1 MNFVTTPH
9 EQGFYLIVD
18 DSTERTRMAAWR
30 AEGEDRQVSG
40 QVELGFLDE
49 KAGVFIHT
57 GFRPESIEIEQIRDQ
72 TPGVY
77 QPVVSQI
84 PAGSCLLHIQ
94 AESAIKGKI
103 DIMVSPTGHP
113 NDSRSCGSIPLCTSP
128 KKLTVP
134 IMMRQTWK
142 RLFIKKMED
151 FDDAVVM
158 SGIMVVFPDK
168 MRRYIT
174 MNHLIKPEHTALKK
188 SDKSRITFP
197 ARSPRYVYFNIGFQK
212 Q

>member
-1 MNFVTTPH
+1 MNFKTSPH
-9 EQGFYLIVD
+9 EHGFYLIVD
-18 DSTERTRMAAWR
+18 DSSERTRMAAWC
-30 AEGEDRQVSG
+30 AEGEGSKVSG

-49 KAGVFIHT
+49 KTGVFIHT
-57 GFRPESIEIEQIRDQ
+57 GFRPEFIKIDQIRDQ

-84 PAGSCLLHIQ
+84 PAGSCLLCIQ

-103 DIMVSPTGHP
+103 DIQISPTGHP

-128 KKLTVP
+128 KKLTIP
-134 IMMRQTWK
+134 IVMRQTWK

-151 FDDAVVM
+151 FEDAVVL
-158 SGIMVVFPDK
+158 SGIMVVFPDNT
-168 MRRYIT
+168 RRYLT
-174 MNHLIKPEHTALKK
+174 MNHLIKPEHAALKK
-188 SDKSRITFP
+188 SDKNRITFP